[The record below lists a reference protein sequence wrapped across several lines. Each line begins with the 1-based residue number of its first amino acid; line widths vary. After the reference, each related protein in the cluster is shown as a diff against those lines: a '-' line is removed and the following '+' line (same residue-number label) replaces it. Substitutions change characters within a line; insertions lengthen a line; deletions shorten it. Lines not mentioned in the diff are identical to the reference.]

1 MGFKIG
7 AHRLD
12 ELDHILRDGPRALH
26 FNAGDRVI
34 QAQHGGM
41 QRLASNLRSAVMN
54 SSDAPLR
61 RTRPAAIDL
70 VTHQRMG
77 DMRHM
82 HADLM
87 CTTGFQTQTQAGM
100 DAEMFHNSVVVT
112 AGLPIGCTAIW
123 VRLVG

>member
-12 ELDHILRDGPRALH
+12 ELDHILWDGRVPLH

-41 QRLASNLRSAVMN
+41 QRLAVEFTQRGDELLRRA
-54 SSDAPLR
+54 LR

-87 CTTGFQTQTQAGM
+87 CTTGFQTQTQA
-100 DAEMFHNSVVVT
+100 
-112 AGLPIGCTAIW
+112 LPS
-123 VRLVG
+123 